1 MQPFV
6 WRLSEPSFFGLA
18 LQVAGVNFLLSG
30 DNVVAITLAARELPL
45 RRRRWGMALG
55 VGVAV
60 LLTAFFIAIV
70 SFLMRIP
77 FLRLLAGAA
86 LLQIAFH
93 LGLPNRDGDQR
104 AISGDGVIRAARAIA
119 VATLVMSLDNVIA
132 IAAVAR
138 DDLAAIVF
146 GLLLSIPLVVV
157 GAEALAVLFD
167 RFPALALPGAG
178 LLGWIA
184 GETIATDP
192 AVTQV
197 VEATL
202 GSAAAPGVGFTGAMA
217 GAGAVLFARSPSI
230 LKAR

>member
-6 WRLSEPSFFGLA
+6 LRLSEPSFWGLA

-55 VGVAV
+55 VAVAV

-93 LGLPNRDGDQR
+93 LGLPDRGGDRCAFADDG
-104 AISGDGVIRAARAIA
+104 
-119 VATLVMSLDNVIA
+119 
-132 IAAVAR
+132 
-138 DDLAAIVF
+138 
-146 GLLLSIPLVVV
+146 
-157 GAEALAVLFD
+157 
-167 RFPALALPGAG
+167 
-178 LLGWIA
+178 
-184 GETIATDP
+184 
-192 AVTQV
+192 
-197 VEATL
+197 
-202 GSAAAPGVGFTGAMA
+202 
-217 GAGAVLFARSPSI
+217 
-230 LKAR
+230 